1 MLNRRGF
8 VGAVGAASLGLGL
21 GAKSAGSLAEET
33 GLSMITRAIASSGE
47 AIPVI
52 GMGTSRTFDA
62 PEDPD
67 SLTLLGQVM
76 KAFFANGG
84 SVIDSSPMYG
94 NAESRVGDV
103 MRLLD
108 PAPPMFAATKVWTT
122 GKDQGIAQM
131 EESAKRMSVETF
143 DLIAVHNL
151 QDWQTH
157 MATLKDW
164 KEQGKVVYAIGG
176 ASSNHIV
183 ACLQVMIEHKIDY
196 RLILL
201 KSAAALSL
209 QGNPAYISLLS
220 DPSRILWLEREQ
232 WPDVE
237 KFAEDE
243 ARSRDEDF
251 LIMKEG
257 GAQWE
262 AFPGAMTLGQDILR
276 NQAEHG
282 FSFHN
287 IFIDAGT
294 GYSALALKYYLDSVG
309 FPGMLHVV
317 KLAPFDFE
325 KMEKAISLLN

>member
-1 MLNRRGF
+1 MDLDSLIADKLSGVYNLSSRIHPLQSFPARTYLKRDDELSFGIS
-8 VGAVGAASLGLGL
+8 GNKLRKIASLL
-21 GAKSAGSLAEET
+21 
-33 GLSMITRAIASSGE
+33 
-47 AIPVI
+47 P
-52 GMGTSRTFDA
+52 F
-62 PEDPD
+62 
-67 SLTLLGQVM
+67 
-76 KAFFANGG
+76 
-84 SVIDSSPMYG
+84 
-94 NAESRVGDV
+94 
-103 MRLLD
+103 
-108 PAPPMFAATKVWTT
+108 
-122 GKDQGIAQM
+122 
-131 EESAKRMSVETF
+131 
-143 DLIAVHNL
+143 
-151 QDWQTH
+151 
-157 MATLKDW
+157 W

-220 DPSRILWLEREQ
+220 DPRRILWLEREQ

-243 ARSRDEDF
+243 ARSRDENF
-251 LIMKEG
+251 LITKEG
-257 GAQWE
+257 GAQRE

-325 KMEKAISLLN
+325 KMEKALWDYYGQPKNPVNFKIWDPISAKSFGSVNRSCFDEVKKMARDEGVLLDPIYMAKLSMTARYLIETHCHRDSKNLLIHSGGGLSTHGFWDKILRS